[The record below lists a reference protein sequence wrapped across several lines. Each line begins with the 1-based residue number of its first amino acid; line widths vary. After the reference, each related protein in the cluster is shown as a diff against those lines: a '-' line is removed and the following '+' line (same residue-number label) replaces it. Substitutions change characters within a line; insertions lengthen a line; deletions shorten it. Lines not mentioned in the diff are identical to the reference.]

1 MYQPEQH
8 LLHNLRTAFPQK
20 NLALPPNAGAISCIH
35 MRSSLVRSALFL
47 FCLLYSSAPL
57 FAQTFTLP
65 PVTFTG
71 APAFSQSDLLKVSGL
86 KPGSTA
92 TQADVQA
99 AAQHLSDTG
108 LFSDVRF
115 ASTAKEVVYTLKPM
129 PADNLL
135 PARFNNFIWWQPAE
149 LDSLLKSRVPLYI
162 GTVPIAGNLQDQII
176 AALTSLLDERHITA
190 KVISLPSVPTGGGT
204 PTAVAFVIDTPTVLV
219 HSLALQSSSAS
230 MQPKLEPVLK
240 NIAGKPWEQPATL
253 NSIADQIATVYRNA
267 GYLDIALTNLTHAE
281 PKVTSD
287 SIEIDLTATVS
298 EGQPYRVSS
307 LTWQGSDIISAA
319 DFNKQ
324 VKLKPEDIASQ
335 LLLKQSL
342 APLARAYYA
351 KGFQDAKVQAPA
363 TLDSATHHVAYTIRV
378 VPGDQYRLRTLKFN
392 GLSEAQTKEL
402 NSAWHMKPG
411 DFYDVVY
418 LTEFLKQ
425 NSALQTLRG
434 YSATYKAI
442 SDPDT
447 HLVDLTVTFG
457 KGGSLV
463 EVN

>member
-1 MYQPEQH
+1 MQTSTVRPA
-8 LLHNLRTAFPQK
+8 LLA
-20 NLALPPNAGAISCIH
+20 
-35 MRSSLVRSALFL
+35 
-47 FCLLYSSAPL
+47 FCLLYSSVRL
-57 FAQTFTLP
+57 FAQSFPLP

-71 APAFSQSDLLKVSGL
+71 APAFSQSDLLKVTEL

-115 ASTAKEVVYTLKPM
+115 ASTAKGLVYTLKPM

-135 PARFNNFIWWQPAE
+135 PTHFNNFIWWQPAE
-149 LDSLLKSRVPLYI
+149 LDSLLRSRVPLYL
-162 GTVPIAGNLQDQII
+162 GTVPISGNLQDQIV
-176 AALTSLLDERHITA
+176 AALTSSLAERHITA
-190 KVISLPSVPTGGGT
+190 KVIAIPSVPTGGGT
-204 PTAVAFVIDTPTVLV
+204 PTAIAFAIETPSVLV
-219 HSLALQSSSAS
+219 HSLAVQSSSPA
-230 MQPKLEPVLK
+230 MQPKLEPFIK
-240 NIAGKPWEQPATL
+240 NLTGKPWEEPATHT
-253 NSIADQIATVYRNA
+253 SIADLIATAYRNE

-281 PKVTSD
+281 PRVTSD
-287 SIEIDLTATVS
+287 GIEIDLTATVS
-298 EGQPYRVSS
+298 EGEPYRLST
-307 LTWQGSDIISAA
+307 LTWPGSPIMPTA
-319 DFNKQ
+319 DFNKT
-324 VKLKPEDIASQ
+324 VKIKPEDIASQ
-335 LLLKQSL
+335 LALRQSL
-342 APLARAYYA
+342 APLARAYFA

-378 VPGDQYRLRTLKFN
+378 VPGDQYRLRSIKFN
-392 GLSEAQTKEL
+392 GLSEAQSKEL
-402 NSAWHMKPG
+402 NSAWRMKPG
-411 DFYDVVY
+411 DFYDVNY
-418 LTEFLKQ
+418 MTEFLKQ

-447 HLVDLTVTFG
+447 HLVDLTLTFG